1 MLPPSECQKRN
12 CKHLGGFINEG
23 EEEGME
29 RVVCKAFP
37 KGIPDE
43 IAFGNNKH
51 LKPFPGDN
59 GIQFELKEKES

>member
-1 MLPPSECQKRN
+1 MLPPSKCQKRN

-23 EEEGME
+23 GEEGTE

-43 IAFGNNKH
+43 IAYGNNKH
-51 LKPFPGDN
+51 LEPFPGDN
-59 GIQFELKEKES
+59 GIQFEPKEKES